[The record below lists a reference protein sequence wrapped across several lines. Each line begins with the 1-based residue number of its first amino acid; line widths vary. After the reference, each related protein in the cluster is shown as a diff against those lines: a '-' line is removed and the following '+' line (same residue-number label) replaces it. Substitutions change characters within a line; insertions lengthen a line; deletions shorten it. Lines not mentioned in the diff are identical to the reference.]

1 MNHFLFGV
9 YPYIAITVMVLGS
22 IIRYETEPFTW
33 KSSSSQLL
41 RRKQFVIGSVLFHVG
56 VLMILGGHLVGLLTP
71 IAIWDALGIS
81 HGAKQIFAM
90 LMGGIAGILAMI
102 GGLILLHRRLV
113 DPRIR
118 ANSTVADT
126 GILILLMA
134 QLTLGLCTI
143 LVSAQH
149 LDGHEMVK
157 LMQWAQ
163 GIAYFGADPAAYLAD
178 VALIFK
184 LHILLGLTIFLLFPF
199 TRLVHMLSAP
209 VRYLWRPG
217 YQIVRAK
224 RGAKPGVDL
233 PLIGRDGAAREAR
246 AAEVWCHDQAV
257 QHPPRPNAQ
266 HPAE

>member
-9 YPYIAITVMVLGS
+9 FPYIAITVMILGA
-22 IIRYETEPFTW
+22 IVRYETEPFTW

-41 RRKQFVIGSVLFHVG
+41 RRKQFVLGSVLFHLG
-56 VLMILGGHLVGLLTP
+56 VLMILGGHFVGLLTP
-71 IAIWDALGIS
+71 VAFWDALGIS
-81 HGAKQIFAM
+81 HGAKQVFAM
-90 LMGGIAGILAMI
+90 AMGGFAGILAMV
-102 GGLILLHRRLV
+102 GGLILLHRRLT
-113 DPRIR
+113 DPRVR
-118 ANSTVADT
+118 AKSTLADT
-126 GILILLMA
+126 GILVLLML

-143 LVSAQH
+143 FVSAQH

-163 GIAYFGADPAAYLAD
+163 GIAYFGADPAAHLEG

-217 YQIVRAK
+217 YQIVRSK
-224 RGAKPGVDL
+224 RGARAGVGL
-233 PLIGRDGAAREAR
+233 NPIAATVAGREATAHKAVGRDRPAPQDPLGQ
-246 AAEVWCHDQAV
+246 AAE
-257 QHPPRPNAQ
+257 
-266 HPAE
+266 